1 MSKWEILLIHAAA
14 KMVDGDDVIEMPS
27 GIYLY
32 YGYFK
37 TDKTLEFVDTCIYI
51 FWNHFVILNLSII
64 EDGINI

>member
-27 GIYLY
+27 GINLY
-32 YGYFK
+32 YFQ

>member
-27 GIYLY
+27 GINLY
-32 YGYFK
+32 YFK
-37 TDKTLEFVDTCIYI
+37 YKTLEFVDTCIYI

>member
-27 GIYLY
+27 GINLY
-32 YGYFK
+32 YFK
-37 TDKTLEFVDTCIYI
+37 TDKTLEFVDTYIYI

>member
-27 GIYLY
+27 GIYLH
-32 YGYFK
+32 YFK

>member
-27 GIYLY
+27 GINLY
-32 YGYFK
+32 YFK
-37 TDKTLEFVDTCIYI
+37 MDKTLEFVDTCIYI

>member
-27 GIYLY
+27 GINLY
-32 YGYFK
+32 YFK
-37 TDKTLEFVDTCIYI
+37 MDRTLEFVDTCIYI
-51 FWNHFVILNLSII
+51 FWNNFVILNLSII

>member
-32 YGYFK
+32 YFK

-51 FWNHFVILNLSII
+51 FWNNFVILNLSIT